1 MTFSRTILITMAAAA
16 VFSLA
21 AVMPA
26 AAQVRA
32 RQQVAERLNQA
43 RESLPDRQI
52 TAAIESGQIL
62 SWPKIK
68 KLAGISAYEEVSDV
82 QVCMIDEVP
91 FYILNVVSPE
101 GEAAKIALNAVDGTQ
116 EVL

>member
-16 VFSLA
+16 MVSLA

-26 AAQVRA
+26 FAQGGA
-32 RQQVAERLNQA
+32 RDNSECL
-43 RESLPDRQI
+43 SDRQI
-52 TAAIESGQIL
+52 QAAIESGQIL

-68 KLAGISAYEEVSDV
+68 NLAGISAYEEVSDV
-82 QVCMIDEVP
+82 QVCMIGGVP

-101 GEAAKIALNAVDGTQ
+101 GEAAKIALNAVDGAT
-116 EVL
+116 ETL

>member
-16 VFSLA
+16 VLSLA
-21 AVMPA
+21 AVSPA
-26 AAQVRA
+26 FAQDRA
-32 RQQVAERLNQA
+32 RGDLDC
-43 RESLPDRQI
+43 LTDRQI

-68 KLAGISAYEEVSDV
+68 KMAGISAYEEVSDV
-82 QVCMIDEVP
+82 QVCMIEGVP

>member
-1 MTFSRTILITMAAAA
+1 MTFSRTIWITMAAAA

-26 AAQVRA
+26 AAQGRA
-32 RQQVAERLNQA
+32 REELDCL
-43 RESLPDRQI
+43 SDRQI
-52 TAAIESGQIL
+52 QVAIEQGQIL

-68 KLAGISAYEEVSDV
+68 RMAGIAAYQEVSDV
-82 QVCMIDEVP
+82 QVCMIEGVP
-91 FYILNVVSPE
+91 YYILNVVSPE
-101 GEAAKIALNAVDGTQ
+101 GEAAKIALNAVDGTE

>member
-16 VFSLA
+16 VFALA
-21 AVMPA
+21 AAMPA
-26 AAQVRA
+26 SAQVRA
-32 RQQVAERLNQA
+32 MRGGDLDC
-43 RESLPDRQI
+43 LTDRQI
-52 TAAIESGQIL
+52 QAAIESGQIL

-82 QVCMIDEVP
+82 EVCMIEDVP
-91 FYILNVVSPE
+91 YYILNVVSPG
-101 GEAAKIALNAVDGTQ
+101 GEAAKIALNAVDGTE

>member
-16 VFSLA
+16 VISLA

-26 AAQVRA
+26 SAQGRA
-32 RQQVAERLNQA
+32 RGIDCLT
-43 RESLPDRQI
+43 DKQI

-68 KLAGISAYEEVSDV
+68 RLGGISDYEEVSDV
-82 QVCMIDEVP
+82 QVCMIDGVP

>member
-1 MTFSRTILITMAAAA
+1 MI
-16 VFSLA
+16 SLA
-21 AVMPA
+21 AGMPA
-26 AAQVRA
+26 FAQGKA
-32 RQQVAERLNQA
+32 RGNMDCLT
-43 RESLPDRQI
+43 DRQI
-52 TAAIESGQIL
+52 QTAIEEGQIL

-82 QVCMIDEVP
+82 TVCMIGGVP
-91 FYILNVVSPE
+91 YYILNVVSPE

>member
-26 AAQVRA
+26 LAQSGA
-32 RQQVAERLNQA
+32 RQQLDCL
-43 RESLPDRQI
+43 SDRQI
-52 TAAIESGQIL
+52 QAAIEDGQIL

-82 QVCMIDEVP
+82 QVCMIEGVP
-91 FYILNVVSPE
+91 FYILNVISPG
-101 GEAAKIALNAVDGTQ
+101 GEAAKIALNAVDGT
-116 EVL
+116 EEAL

>member
-16 VFSLA
+16 MISLA
-21 AVMPA
+21 AAMPA
-26 AAQVRA
+26 FAQAGA
-32 RQQVAERLNQA
+32 RDRL
-43 RESLPDRQI
+43 ECLTDRQI

-68 KLAGISAYEEVSDV
+68 RLAGISAYEEVSDV
-82 QVCMIDEVP
+82 QVCMIEGVP
-91 FYILNVVSPE
+91 YYILNVVSPE
-101 GEAAKIALNAVDGTQ
+101 GEAAKIALNAVDGTE

>member
-1 MTFSRTILITMAAAA
+1 MDCLT
-16 VFSLA
+16 
-21 AVMPA
+21 
-26 AAQVRA
+26 
-32 RQQVAERLNQA
+32 
-43 RESLPDRQI
+43 DRQI

-62 SWPKIK
+62 SWPRIK
-68 KLAGISAYEEVSDV
+68 KMAGISAYEEVSDV
-82 QVCMIDEVP
+82 QVCMIEGVL

>member
-21 AVMPA
+21 AILPA
-26 AAQVRA
+26 SAQVRA
-32 RQQVAERLNQA
+32 REQLDCL
-43 RESLPDRQI
+43 SDRQI
-52 TAAIESGQIL
+52 QVAIESGSIL

-68 KLAGISAYEEVSDV
+68 RLAGISAYQEVSDV
-82 QVCMIDEVP
+82 QVCLIDGVP
-91 FYILNVVSPE
+91 YYMLNVISPE
-101 GEAAKIALNAVDGTQ
+101 GEATKIALNAVDGTE